1 MKYGP
6 LLPLALNVWTASF
19 LIKPQSPP
27 FYAPPVW
34 GGAPGLPRVTLAW
47 KRYKFGTPLSAK
59 RRDKTVT
66 LGGALT
72 SEHSDWLLGVF
83 CPLKKV
89 DSWKAAD
96 SPFLARENE
105 RASEGELKIEKGFT
119 FWPGFPFMFF
129 PVANQM
135 LAWNKRL
142 TFWPGFIF
150 MFFPVSKKT
159 GKYDRNFLIILTGTF
174 LFHTCNATY

>member
-1 MKYGP
+1 M
-6 LLPLALNVWTASF
+6 
-19 LIKPQSPP
+19 
-27 FYAPPVW
+27 
-34 GGAPGLPRVTLAW
+34 
-47 KRYKFGTPLSAK
+47 
-59 RRDKTVT
+59 T

-119 FWPGFPFMFF
+119 F
-129 PVANQM
+129 
-135 LAWNKRL
+135 L
-142 TFWPGFIF
+142 PGFIF